1 MSRPTIKILSLGTEL
16 KLLRLS
22 LGLSRSELAKKVGL
36 TRQAIYWWETRGVS
50 PDYFRMMSKRM
61 RGFR

>member
-22 LGLSRSELAKKVGL
+22 LGLSRSELAKKVAPL
-36 TRQAIYWWETRGVS
+36 FSDFLRTKVKEVER
-50 PDYFRMMSKRM
+50 
-61 RGFR
+61 